1 MRKEKQEHGGA
12 LVRSEPGETGNPNGR
27 PKKLVSSLIA
37 QLKEEG
43 YEGVTNGQISDV
55 ISLLL
60 NLEKDRVK
68 KLAEDSTQPI
78 YVQRI
83 SRRLVTATDKEIGD
97 FIDKQLDR
105 AHGKPKQAMEHTG
118 KDGETLIPQ
127 QTTILE
133 IKYRGE
139 NGPIELTSSKQPK
152 ETPKAE

>member
-1 MRKEKQEHGGA
+1 MGKGREQPHGGKITPF
-12 LVRSEPGETGNPNGR
+12 EKGETGNPNGR

-68 KLAEDSTQPI
+68 QLAEDAKQPI

-105 AHGKPKQAMEHTG
+105 AHGKPKQVNEHTG
-118 KDGETLIPQ
+118 KDGEALIPNIL
-127 QTTILE
+127 TIRYPTE
-133 IKYRGE
+133 PPEGE
-139 NGPIELTSSKQPK
+139 
-152 ETPKAE
+152 

>member
-1 MRKEKQEHGGA
+1 MKIPEKGDRLNPKGA
-12 LVRSEPGETGNPNGR
+12 
-27 PKKLVSSLIA
+27 PKKLVSLLIA

-68 KLAEDSTQPI
+68 QLAEDANQPI

-105 AHGKPKQAMEHTG
+105 AHGKPKQVNEHTG
-118 KDGETLIPQ
+118 KDGEALVPTIITVRLQSQPPQ
-127 QTTILE
+127 E
-133 IKYRGE
+133 E
-139 NGPIELTSSKQPK
+139 
-152 ETPKAE
+152 

>member
-68 KLAEDSTQPI
+68 QLAEDAKQPI

-105 AHGKPKQAMEHTG
+105 AHGKAKTQVDVTSN
-118 KDGETLIPQ
+118 GETITGGAELSKEQ
-127 QTTILE
+127 EQRILE
-133 IKYRGE
+133 ALKNAG
-139 NGPIELTSSKQPK
+139 
-152 ETPKAE
+152 

>member
-1 MRKEKQEHGGA
+1 MELAEGKNGGKVNRFEK
-12 LVRSEPGETGNPNGR
+12 GETGNPNGR

-68 KLAEDSTQPI
+68 QLAEDAKQPI

-105 AHGKPKQAMEHTG
+105 AHGKPKQVNEHTG
-118 KDGETLIPQ
+118 KDGEALIP
-127 QTTILE
+127 TIITVRLQ
-133 IKYRGE
+133 
-139 NGPIELTSSKQPK
+139 SQPPQD
-152 ETPKAE
+152 E